1 VVEIEL
7 AAPGDD
13 PGLRRLL
20 RENPLPGRIALS
32 YEREPSYFRAAA
44 VEGPHHQTVVARDE
58 ASGEVLGCANR
69 SVRQLFVNGEVRPVG
84 YMSQLRLHPRLR
96 RGLVQARCLARA
108 WELYRELHRDGR
120 AAFYLMSIVAG
131 NERARRLLT
140 SGLPGFPT
148 VRACGRLVTS
158 AIHLGRPRR
167 PLPLAPGLRLARG
180 GERLMPAI
188 AACLARNGSRRQFA
202 PHWTAETLC
211 RPAHTP
217 GLAPE
222 DFFVVIADS
231 ADSADSADIANQRG
245 GRREPQERGGR
256 GERGERVVGCLA
268 AWDQSAVKQTVV
280 RGYSGAL
287 AHWRKPLNLLA
298 PLTGLP
304 RLPAPGTEL
313 RSCFASH
320 RAVDGDSGAVFAA
333 LLRAVYNHAA
343 LRRHRYLTL
352 CLGESDPWRAVL
364 RRYRTFPYPSE
375 LYLAAWEQEGQAA
388 ADRVDG
394 RLPGVEAALL

>member
-7 AAPGDD
+7 AAPADD
-13 PGLRRLL
+13 SGLRRLL
-20 RENPLPGRIALS
+20 RENPMPGRIALS
-32 YEREPSYFRAAA
+32 YEREPSYFEAAA

-58 ASGEVLGCANR
+58 VSGEVLGCANR

-108 WELYRELHRDGR
+108 FELYRELHRDGR
-120 AAFYLMSIVAG
+120 AAFYLMSIVAD

-140 SGLPGFPT
+140 SGLPGFPR
-148 VRACGRLVTS
+148 VRCCGRLVTS

-180 GERLMPAI
+180 CERLMPAI
-188 AACLARNGSRRQFA
+188 AACLERNGSRRQFA
-202 PHWTAETLC
+202 PHWPAETLC

-222 DFFVVIADS
+222 DFFVVIAD
-231 ADSADSADIANQRG
+231 DRE
-245 GRREPQERGGR
+245 GRREPGD
-256 GERGERVVGCLA
+256 RGERVVGCLA
-268 AWDQSAVKQTVV
+268 AWDQGAVKQTVV

-320 RAVDGDSGAVFAA
+320 RAVDGDSAAVFAA

-343 LRRHRYLTL
+343 QRRHRYLTL
-352 CLGESDPWRAVL
+352 GLGECDPWRAVL